1 MPAELHN
8 EQVLK
13 AKSEFRRRIR
23 GQSVPKTLDAG
34 LWLGHFMDLVG
45 DYAWLVGY
53 MPMADEP
60 DCRGIL
66 EYWLHKGR
74 TVYLPVFDKEKGIYG
89 LAQVGGLGGEWLCVG
104 HYGIVEP
111 LPSLPRREA
120 PFRFEG
126 GGIWLVPGLGFA
138 RNGVRLGRG
147 AGYYDRLLA
156 GSNALKIGLAY
167 EERVFDWLP
176 AEEHDVR
183 MDYLLTE
190 TGLAKVN

>member
-23 GQSVPKTLDAG
+23 GQVVPKALDAG
-34 LWLGHFMDLVG
+34 LWLGYFMELAG
-45 DYAWLVGY
+45 DYANLVGY

-74 TVYLPVFDKEKGIYG
+74 IVYLPVFNKEKGVYG
-89 LAQVGGLGGEWLCVG
+89 LAQVGGLDGEWLCVG
-104 HYGIVEP
+104 NYGIAEP

-120 PFRFEG
+120 PFQFEG
-126 GGIWLVPGLGFA
+126 GCVWLVPGLGFA
-138 RNGVRLGRG
+138 KNGVRLGRG

-167 EERVFDWLP
+167 KERVFDWLP

>member
-1 MPAELHN
+1 MPAELHK

-23 GQSVPKTLDAG
+23 GQSVPNTLDTG
-34 LWLGHFMDLVG
+34 LWLEHFMELEG
-45 DYAWLVGY
+45 DYASLVGY

-74 TVYLPVFDKEKGIYG
+74 TVYLPVFEKEKGVYS
-89 LAQVGGLGGEWLCVG
+89 LAQVGGLDGEWLCVG
-104 HYGIVEP
+104 NYGIAEP
-111 LPSLPRREA
+111 LPSLPRRES
-120 PFRFEG
+120 PFLFDG

-138 RNGVRLGRG
+138 RNGERLGRG

-156 GSNALKIGLAY
+156 GSNALKLGLSY
-167 EERVFDWLP
+167 EKRVFDWLP

>member
-1 MPAELHN
+1 MSDELHH

-13 AKSEFRRRIR
+13 AKSELRRRIR
-23 GQSVPKTLDAG
+23 GQFVPKVLDAG
-34 LWLGHFMDLVG
+34 LWLEHFKALDG
-45 DYAWLVGY
+45 DYACLVGY

-74 TVYLPVFDKEKGIYG
+74 TVYLPVFEREKGVYG
-89 LAQVGGLGGEWLCVG
+89 LARVGGLGGEWLCEG
-104 HYGIVEP
+104 NYGIAEP
-111 LPSLPRREA
+111 LPSLPRMEA

-138 RNGVRLGRG
+138 RNGGRLGRG

-167 EERVFDWLP
+167 EERVFERLP